1 MVRLEELTFSNS
13 TLHALPVEADKGR
26 SHTPHQVR
34 GCVFSVCTPTPLR
47 QPTLV
52 AASQAALSL
61 LGLDAEE
68 VRGSW
73 HQSNE
78 YIMRT
83 TIHNHKLCLMP
94 LTSWPWRR
102 RSGTSLC
109 RLWLA
114 TECCQGWSLPH
125 TVSPQL

>member
-1 MVRLEELTFSNS
+1 MVRLDELTFSNS

-68 VRGSW
+68 VREISKVM
-73 HQSNE
+73 
-78 YIMRT
+78 YIMRLT
-83 TIHNHKLCLMP
+83 THNQKHLLMP
-94 LTSWPWRR
+94 LTCCPWRR

-109 RLWLA
+109 RSWPA
-114 TECCQGWSLPH
+114 TECC
-125 TVSPQL
+125 